1 MLEISACLEIG
12 SCLRSEAD
20 IERWVQ
26 RERESNQSEKMDTEI
41 ERERERERER
51 ECKR

>member
-1 MLEISACLEIG
+1 MLDLEGVEIG

-26 RERESNQSEKMDTEI
+26 RERESNQSEKMGREI
-41 ERERERERER
+41 ERERESVKGGGE
-51 ECKR
+51 K